1 MIDEL
6 VWSNQM
12 VKSLFSHSNSFML
25 KVGWSLDLASL
36 LFLISRNHAEFVIR
50 VELRPHARLRLI
62 GLMLELFRFNDN
74 LHILLLSPVKLTS
87 KFTAQHQT
95 SVLCR
100 FHGDSRWGLTAYQV
114 ECTSNE
120 SLGSSCHGI
129 AVAPRRSAP
138 FLLLSFI
145 GKSTPLVQLNS
156 HFNRV
161 ALCFQILSVM
171 YWGLSP
177 KLWSCF
183 LICLYVKK
191 MVW

>member
-1 MIDEL
+1 MTTSISFAESGEAHTKIYGSA
-6 VWSNQM
+6 SN
-12 VKSLFSHSNSFML
+12 LC
-25 KVGWSLDLASL
+25 
-36 LFLISRNHAEFVIR
+36 FV
-50 VELRPHARLRLI
+50 P
-62 GLMLELFRFNDN
+62 
-74 LHILLLSPVKLTS
+74 
-87 KFTAQHQT
+87 
-95 SVLCR
+95 
-100 FHGDSRWGLTAYQV
+100 RWGLPAYQV

-129 AVAPRRSAP
+129 AVAPCQSAP

-177 KLWSCF
+177 KL
-183 LICLYVKK
+183 
-191 MVW
+191 